1 MHAWETMHC
10 KPCYNYWW
18 WITKRVHSLYRN
30 NPIPTSRSHTDY
42 MCSLQ
47 CIYSDISQF
56 PRSMHTSHSW
66 DVMQFI
72 FLLSLCKNN
81 VSLGFV
87 NLFIK
92 TGDYRSLNH
101 LDRYFYPSGAWT
113 RIFLQNEIDTIV
125 VDAMALWAVMLL
137 AKNKQGI
144 VFHYNMT
151 VWHFG
156 PCVTFW
162 PCLCE
167 ISARLVWQFGPL
179 VRNEGKRVS
188 L

>member
-1 MHAWETMHC
+1 
-10 KPCYNYWW
+10 
-18 WITKRVHSLYRN
+18 
-30 NPIPTSRSHTDY
+30 

-56 PRSMHTSHSW
+56 PRGMHTSHSW

-87 NLFIK
+87 NPFMK

-125 VDAMALWAVMLL
+125 VDAMALWAVRLL
-137 AKNKQGI
+137 AKNEQGI
-144 VFHYNMT
+144 VFHWMLFQLL
-151 VWHFG
+151 VSDQ
-156 PCVTFW
+156 CR
-162 PCLCE
+162 E
-167 ISARLVWQFGPL
+167 ILEDAYTRLWFLRDIQH
-179 VRNEGKRVS
+179 VS
-188 L
+188 GEMADVQLANHLGQSFIC